1 MSRTWLESVLQVWH
15 QVVFPEDQL
24 PVQVGDVQVGQCAK
38 TLNDKLLGLLLV
50 DLSRQVTNVV
60 LQATEHKHKHLKAV
74 AANFS
79 ESTFIGHS
87 EFRLKKSKIQ
97 ESNKTEGFQSCSLL
111 ST

>member
-24 PVQVGDVQVGQCAK
+24 PVQVGDVQVGQCAE
-38 TLNDKLLGLLLV
+38 TLDDRLLGLLLV
-50 DLSRQVTNVV
+50 DLSRQVTDVI
-60 LQATEHKHKHLKAV
+60 LQATQHKHKHLPAV

-87 EFRLKKSKIQ
+87 DVRLKKPEIQ
-97 ESNKTEGFQSCSLL
+97 E
-111 ST
+111 